1 MHRFYIFQVL
11 FIPLYLL
18 YLLVSTFFLVLLSH
32 LKEAKTPLP
41 KRLYYCDPLPLSFRQ
56 RFTQ

>member
-18 YLLVSTFFLVLLSH
+18 YLLVSTFFLVLLFS
-32 LKEAKTPLP
+32 LEGSQDPSP
-41 KRLYYCDPLPLSFRQ
+41 KALVLL
-56 RFTQ
+56 